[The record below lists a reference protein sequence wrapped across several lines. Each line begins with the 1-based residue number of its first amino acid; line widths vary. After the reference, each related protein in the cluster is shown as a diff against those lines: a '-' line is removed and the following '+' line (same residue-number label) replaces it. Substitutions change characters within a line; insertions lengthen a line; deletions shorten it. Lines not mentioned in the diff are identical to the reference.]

1 MHIICLSA
9 PSQNPRKDSCVT
21 IEYIVM
27 NSADKSCFLS
37 LSEITQILSSLYK
50 HTVKKKYKQKFQSKD
65 AKITACQALKKII
78 KKSNFLQDMQILN
91 NKLLRDSEAFHFNV
105 LLYCHIFLILIFYLP
120 MR

>member
-1 MHIICLSA
+1 MHIICLPA

-21 IEYIVM
+21 TEYIVM

-50 HTVKKKYKQKFQSKD
+50 HTGKKKIQTEISVQRCKNYSMSSF
-65 AKITACQALKKII
+65 KKII

-91 NKLLRDSEAFHFNV
+91 NKFLHDSEAFHFNV